1 MTFLGFRHAKRKAK
15 KMVNICPLRSPSPSS
30 GSITTSV
37 VEIGDPSSASA
48 EACYAPV
55 TLHVDVDITPEPLF
69 LGDPFSSAVL
79 NHASSTNPRQS
90 QDRLPR
96 SGLGRSSLKP
106 LRDEIEWVQPR
117 VSVFFDRISTVG
129 GVLVPYTEN
138 DFQNGRVA
146 GSAVVGDVIRVR
158 LCRPP
163 THIPHLVKILRHQTS
178 AVRAKPHLRQSRFRH
193 RLMPLCCRFNDRPAS
208 LPNHILL
215 P

>member
-117 VSVFFDRISTVG
+117 
-129 GVLVPYTEN
+129 
-138 DFQNGRVA
+138 NGRVA